1 MPSREALSAYQT
13 ALFSRE
19 MQKFGWVMLV
29 IVFPNACS
37 PARIKPFPLFCCAYL
52 ATPAT
57 LPSRGIPRFS
67 LAILLPGR
75 WMQIRLEHFSPMQWF
90 LTKWSS
96 RWSCSWLWQ
105 TKIKSEREVL
115 VFGCVCQCSGSVSSL
130 RGQNPDILTCAGNS
144 LARPGEMSQRTTTP
158 NDSVPFCRLCSVNL
172 LAVRVPLRTS
182 WIIRGCRWKCVAFS
196 CLILFDFMLR
206 TLSYLSQRW
215 AYILCIYIYMAHRVW
230 ISSTKYVSPGLVQSR
245 FWPKNCT
252 PKSSWAIHFVQ
263 KNIFSLKK
271 CTWADLKTSLY
282 IFSTGLVRTCLA

>member
-1 MPSREALSAYQT
+1 
-13 ALFSRE
+13 
-19 MQKFGWVMLV
+19 MLV
-29 IVFPNACS
+29 IVFPNAWS

-52 ATPAT
+52 ATLAT

-67 LAILLPGR
+67 LAILQPGR
-75 WMQIRLEHFSPMQWF
+75 WMQIRLEHFSPVQWL

-115 VFGCVCQCSGSVSSL
+115 VFGCVCQCSRSVSSL

-196 CLILFDFMLR
+196 CLILFDFMLQ

-215 AYILCIYIYMAHRVW
+215 AYICLYIYILQYIYMAHRVW

-263 KNIFSLKK
+263 KNIVSLKK
-271 CTWADLKTSLY
+271 CLAFCSASMLFPKFRFLEDLISGFCIL
-282 IFSTGLVRTCLA
+282 

>member
-1 MPSREALSAYQT
+1 MPSREALSAYQP
-13 ALFSRE
+13 ALFSWE

-67 LAILLPGR
+67 LAILQPGR
-75 WMQIRLEHFSPMQWF
+75 WMQIRLEHFSPVQWF

-215 AYILCIYIYMAHRVW
+215 AYILCIYIWHIGFEFPLPNTLARAWYKAGFDQKIVRQ
-230 ISSTKYVSPGLVQSR
+230 SPPGPYILY
-245 FWPKNCT
+245 K
-252 PKSSWAIHFVQ
+252 